1 MNVCQVLK
9 HLEWNVLME
18 HLLYFLVFYYR
29 IKMEKMKKKNSI
41 FRAGS
46 VMPNHL
52 TRFTDGVVG
61 AFLVTSNLWGV
72 RFNSDSTY
80 VVLPSSFVKLFIL
93 IH

>member
-1 MNVCQVLK
+1 
-9 HLEWNVLME
+9 
-18 HLLYFLVFYYR
+18 
-29 IKMEKMKKKNSI
+29 MEKMKKKNSI

-46 VMPNHL
+46 VMPNYL

-61 AFLVTSNLWGV
+61 ASNLWGV